1 MKFRELTSIGHNI
14 ADSFA
19 SGMGFL
25 IGVYEMDVF
34 REAAASPEGFILVDF
49 IAGTSTGAQPS
60 DSLAKAISL
69 YARAL
74 DGLCRRHGIKA
85 AAFRELKARYS
96 LDSHGPRFIVTV
108 QDQSGRRSVDEYLGS
123 PGRRVMELDE
133 LGRVRPKRHAL
144 PLDLRGSIPRA

>member
-1 MKFRELTSIGHNI
+1 MKFRELTSIGHNV

-25 IGVYEMDVF
+25 IGVYEMEVF

-74 DGLCRRHGIKA
+74 DGLCGRHGIKA

-133 LGRVRPKRHAL
+133 LGRVRPKRQDTRPEAE
-144 PLDLRGSIPRA
+144 